1 MGCLILYGWFDT
13 IYISMLPVGHTHE
26 QVDALFSHPRSHYNH
41 NGMYIPT
48 EVVFLFCNLIFSL
61 KLLMRR
67 FGVEH

>member
-26 QVDALFSHPRSHYNH
+26 QVDALFSHPRSHYDR

-48 EVVFLFCNLIFSL
+48 EVLYYSIFVI
-61 KLLMRR
+61 
-67 FGVEH
+67 F